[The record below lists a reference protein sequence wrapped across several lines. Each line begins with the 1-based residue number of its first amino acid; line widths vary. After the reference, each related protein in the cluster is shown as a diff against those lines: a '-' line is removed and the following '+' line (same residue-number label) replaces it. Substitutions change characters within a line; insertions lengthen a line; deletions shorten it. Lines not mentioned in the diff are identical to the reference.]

1 MRYRFAKSQ
10 RNYADYAGGKV
21 FYSLPGHPAF
31 PIRLASEIF
40 QRCLAIRRAN
50 GQATP
55 CVLYDPCCGGAYH
68 LSTLGYLHGQAIA
81 EIIASDVDE
90 DALALARRNL
100 GLLTLAGINKRIAE
114 IHEMLMLYDKT
125 SHAVALASAE
135 TLKQQLQQ
143 LLETHQLRHRVFQA
157 DATDADAIRAGMG
170 AQTVDVVIT
179 DVPYGR
185 HSEWYSGEKEG
196 GIGQRPRPTNDSQ
209 RPRSTNNLHQMLAAL
224 LPVLASG
231 AVVAVASDKRQ
242 TIAHEAYQRLDKF
255 QVGKRQVAILKVDCT
270 PKVRP
275 T

>member
-50 GQATP
+50 GQAMP

-100 GLLTLAGINKRIAE
+100 GLLTLAGINRRIAE

-157 DATDADAIRAGMG
+157 DATDADAIRTGMG
-170 AQTVDVVIT
+170 TQTVDVVIT
-179 DVPYGR
+179 DVPYGQ
-185 HSEWYSGEKEG
+185 HSEWHGGEKEG
-196 GIGQRPRPTNDSQ
+196 DIGQRPRPTN
-209 RPRSTNNLHQMLAAL
+209 NLHQMLTAL
-224 LPVLASG
+224 LPALASG
-231 AVVAVASDKRQ
+231 AVVAVAADKGQ

-255 QVGKRQVAILKVDCT
+255 RVGKRQVALLAAGCT
-270 PKVRP
+270 PKA
-275 T
+275 